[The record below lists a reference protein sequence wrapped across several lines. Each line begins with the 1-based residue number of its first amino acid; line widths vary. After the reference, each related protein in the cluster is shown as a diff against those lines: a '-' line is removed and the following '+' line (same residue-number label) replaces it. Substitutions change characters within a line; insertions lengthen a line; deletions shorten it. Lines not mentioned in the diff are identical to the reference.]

1 MGKLIVAIA
10 VGIVFVVLCLGLWT
24 LFRGGQV
31 AASWSNKLMR
41 LRVAAQASALRH
53 ANGASAPAASRVRRT
68 ITRRS
73 ALDVRAGAVV
83 PVGAFGDPFAVRR
96 LVFDGGG
103 LVRGEQGEAV
113 AVGHLPPQREIA

>member
-41 LRVAAQASALRH
+41 LRVLAQFIAIL
-53 ANGASAPAASRVRRT
+53 
-68 ITRRS
+68 II
-73 ALDVRAGAVV
+73 LAVLY
-83 PVGAFGDPFAVRR
+83 FG
-96 LVFDGGG
+96 
-103 LVRGEQGEAV
+103 QS
-113 AVGHLPPQREIA
+113 H